1 MKNISKTGV
10 LNFVKYFLFLGI
22 IVGIGIHLWVAINQK
37 IWVDEFYTVFFSRS
51 LKVSELFDGY
61 FEPIHPPF
69 YYLLINFL
77 SSFSSSTIFLRLFQ
91 FFVFLFS
98 LLIVYKIV
106 GLLKFNSFL
115 KLFFLNFW
123 SLSPYVL
130 RFTYQLRMYGLGI
143 LFCLLSLYLLLK
155 YLETNRELFLPG
167 VLLFNVLGFGM
178 VFGFVFF
185 IWIEMVSLFIF
196 WVFLGIKKAKIPFF
210 LFLCFSFFSFLGLL
224 SLLVFG
230 KSIEEYVSWV
240 EIPSFLDLG
249 SFVSVFLGLVNY
261 YEKNYYFEV
270 GFLVIFFAFAKLYSF
285 FRKKKKLYY
294 FNLLPDFVLLSGY
307 VAVLMLCCLWFCC
320 HFFDLHYFQ
329 MRQFFP
335 IAILLM
341 FMVFAWLNMLFKKN
355 WVLVIL
361 ICILLSCRLYN
372 QLGQGYLF
380 GNTVYE
386 EICEDCKKISELALE
401 NPLFVFEGDY
411 SFLYDVCGVSNI
423 YEDVGRCVDIG
434 IEFVLDNED
443 LVERAKKVDKYP
455 FFVRFPV
462 EDDEAL
468 FVEEMR
474 LDGYFCYQHNDFAN
488 LQICF
493 SGEKD

>member
-1 MKNISKTGV
+1 
-10 LNFVKYFLFLGI
+10 
-22 IVGIGIHLWVAINQK
+22 
-37 IWVDEFYTVFFSRS
+37 
-51 LKVSELFDGY
+51 
-61 FEPIHPPF
+61 
-69 YYLLINFL
+69 
-77 SSFSSSTIFLRLFQ
+77 
-91 FFVFLFS
+91 
-98 LLIVYKIV
+98 
-106 GLLKFNSFL
+106 
-115 KLFFLNFW
+115 
-123 SLSPYVL
+123 
-130 RFTYQLRMYGLGI
+130 
-143 LFCLLSLYLLLK
+143 
-155 YLETNRELFLPG
+155 
-167 VLLFNVLGFGM
+167 
-178 VFGFVFF
+178 
-185 IWIEMVSLFIF
+185 
-196 WVFLGIKKAKIPFF
+196 
-210 LFLCFSFFSFLGLL
+210 
-224 SLLVFG
+224 
-230 KSIEEYVSWV
+230 
-240 EIPSFLDLG
+240 
-249 SFVSVFLGLVNY
+249 
-261 YEKNYYFEV
+261 
-270 GFLVIFFAFAKLYSF
+270 
-285 FRKKKKLYY
+285 
-294 FNLLPDFVLLSGY
+294 
-307 VAVLMLCCLWFCC
+307 
-320 HFFDLHYFQ
+320 
-329 MRQFFP
+329 
-335 IAILLM
+335 M